1 MRRDTATWAVRAD
14 VVVIA
19 NTRHTFSG
27 EPEQTIRASAI
38 EHRSRPPHPAPRTV
52 TIAIRPSH
60 RDEIKELNPRSMQM
74 STGLSAHC
82 PILLS
87 WPGSTRPSTSFMLRR
102 CKDVDA
108 RHKAG
113 HDG

>member
-1 MRRDTATWAVRAD
+1 MTLTLPHGARTMRRDTATWAVRAD

-27 EPEQTIRASAI
+27 EPEQTIRASTI

-60 RDEIKELNPRSMQM
+60 RDETKELNPITADLSRAQLVRS
-74 STGLSAHC
+74 AV
-82 PILLS
+82 LLAVFS
-87 WPGSTRPSTSFMLRR
+87 
-102 CKDVDA
+102 
-108 RHKAG
+108 
-113 HDG
+113 DGRIGVNV